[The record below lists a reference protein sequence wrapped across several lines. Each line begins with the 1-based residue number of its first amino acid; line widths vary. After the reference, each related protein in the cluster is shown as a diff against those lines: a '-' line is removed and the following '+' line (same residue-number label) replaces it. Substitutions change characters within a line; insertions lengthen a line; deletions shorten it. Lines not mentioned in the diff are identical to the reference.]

1 MRGNGNQK
9 LRGGGGQI
17 ETDLSK
23 WGTLQSHEHCLFQH
37 FDSIVLPCGTDA
49 VTMK

>member
-1 MRGNGNQK
+1 MGGNSNQK

-23 WGTLQSHEHCLFQH
+23 WGTLPSPEHCLFQH
-37 FDSIVLPCGTDA
+37 FDSIVLPCETYA
-49 VTMK
+49 VTIK